1 MLLGDV
7 PKVKLAI
14 WQNEQRKSGL
24 STLLVL
30 ELLIGSGIGGR
41 GAASPSF
48 HPPPPTHF
56 SGREV
61 VPPTLQCQC
70 DIHSVCVHTVNSH
83 IVMSCPLETY
93 NNYTCN
99 CTMS

>member
-1 MLLGDV
+1 MHIYHTDVWVLLGDV

-41 GAASPSF
+41 GAASPSP
-48 HPPPPTHF
+48 HSPPPHTF
-56 SGREV
+56 LEGR
-61 VPPTLQCQC
+61 
-70 DIHSVCVHTVNSH
+70 
-83 IVMSCPLETY
+83 
-93 NNYTCN
+93 
-99 CTMS
+99 